1 MNDLQDGKWYWV
13 VVPGGEPFPAKR
25 DGTCVGGWTND
36 DTWEDFDNEVIAI
49 SEIETPVIDDN
60 SHRSPGDFRMR
71 FLVAWIFFIVG
82 AFAIGIGQKI
92 SSDGYDKFVE
102 LIFYDMTREGIEKMM
117 GVKYK

>member
-49 SEIETPVIDDN
+49 SEIETPVINDN
-60 SHRSPGDFRMR
+60 SHRSPGDFRVKINKR
-71 FLVAWIFFIVG
+71 EIILTAIFIV
-82 AFAIGIGQKI
+82 ALVLAVMLNYRIYQL
-92 SSDGYDKFVE
+92 
-102 LIFYDMTREGIEKMM
+102 LIK
-117 GVKYK
+117 